1 MFVGREGGCKPCV
14 FHLRQ
19 VFECLP
25 RNRWGV
31 GVVEAANPEFQ
42 VVRKK
47 KGGTEKKEGRQSRG
61 HKRCSVF
68 SGKGARDE
76 GRRAEG
82 SLFGLR
88 SGGLI

>member
-1 MFVGREGGCKPCV
+1 MGGWSCGSSKSRVPGS
-14 FHLRQ
+14 
-19 VFECLP
+19 E
-25 RNRWGV
+25 
-31 GVVEAANPEFQ
+31 
-42 VVRKK
+42 KK

-76 GRRAEG
+76 GRRAGG

>member
-47 KGGTEKKEGRQSRG
+47 REGQKSRRGGSQEGTRDAVSSLERERGMRVGGQRG
-61 HKRCSVF
+61 HCL
-68 SGKGARDE
+68 A
-76 GRRAEG
+76 
-82 SLFGLR
+82 
-88 SGGLI
+88 